1 VSTTSNSTPGKV
13 ERIQTRNNNGFGT
26 LKIKKL
32 KVLVF
37 QEQLFLRVSTKISL
51 HINGEIFQTRDSS
64 MILGPKDLKTDLPA
78 LLLMSFKTKL
88 LTAQTCLQMNQT
100 QQLAKNGKLN
110 IKM

>member
-1 VSTTSNSTPGKV
+1 MSTTYNFTPGKV
-13 ERIQTRNNNGFGT
+13 ERIQTRDNNGYGT
-26 LKIKKL
+26 LRIKKL

-51 HINGEIFQTRDSS
+51 HTNGEVFQTRDSS
-64 MILGPKDLKTDLPA
+64 MMLEPKDSKTDLPA
-78 LLLMSFKTKL
+78 LLLTSFKTKL

-110 IKM
+110 IKT